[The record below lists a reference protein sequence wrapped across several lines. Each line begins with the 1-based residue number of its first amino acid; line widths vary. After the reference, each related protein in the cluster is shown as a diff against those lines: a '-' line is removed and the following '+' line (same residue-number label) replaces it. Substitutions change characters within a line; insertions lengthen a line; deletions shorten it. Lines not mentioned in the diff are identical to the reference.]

1 MQKHDAWVGESY
13 ELNKM
18 RKVEFK
24 FDQEQ
29 SPIREQ
35 QKLPELFH
43 HQHGLDGG
51 IANPNSSQ
59 ERELAQN
66 DVVIVKERKKEGN
79 GYFLQ
84 RNQDWIWFWRR
95 LRFRYSRGFR
105 RSTVQQRRTSW
116 QDGILGTNYPIPA
129 KWNWTYQFQVKD
141 QTESFFYFPSLHLQ
155 RVVGGFG
162 GFIIINNRPIILIPF
177 DTPYGDLLFS
187 LEIGTPAIIY
197 QILNGVNVLFPI
209 WKFEGCDKLVNF

>member
-1 MQKHDAWVGESY
+1 M
-13 ELNKM
+13 
-18 RKVEFK
+18 
-24 FDQEQ
+24 
-29 SPIREQ
+29 
-35 QKLPELFH
+35 
-43 HQHGLDGG
+43 
-51 IANPNSSQ
+51 
-59 ERELAQN
+59 
-66 DVVIVKERKKEGN
+66 VISFN
-79 GYFLQ
+79 GT
-84 RNQDWIWFWRR
+84 RI
-95 LRFRYSRGFR
+95 GF
-105 RSTVQQRRTSW
+105 VQQRRTSW

-209 WKFEGCDKLVNF
+209 WKFEACDKLVNF